1 MLGEAERLLPEL
13 VALRRAIHREPE
25 LGLQTPKTASKV
37 REALAGLPL
46 EWREG
51 PSTSGL
57 VAVLRGMKPGRSVLL
72 RGDMDALPIHEETGL
87 EYASQVPNA
96 MHACGHDAH
105 TAMLAGAARLLCAR
119 QASLAGSVLFMF
131 QPGEESWDG
140 ARHMMAD
147 GLIEPLPDAA
157 YALHV
162 LPNAESG
169 VIRGRIGPTFASM
182 DPVRIQVTGR
192 GGHGSAPHDALD
204 PVPIACEIV
213 MAIQGFVTRQVPIFD
228 PCVVTIGRIDA
239 GTTHNV
245 IPETALMSGTMRTL
259 SPGCRERVKAGIRRL
274 AEGIAA
280 AHGAS
285 AEVVFDQGY
294 PVTVSDARA
303 VGLARAT
310 ARSLFGPAGWQ
321 DMDAPMMAAEDFSY
335 VLEKVP
341 GALLLLG
348 VATDSDNPG
357 GCCALHSNRMV
368 LDEQAMP
375 RGAALMAAVAERF
388 LQEGF
393 GGA

>member
-1 MLGEAERLLPEL
+1 MLGEAEELLPEL

-25 LGLQTPKTASKV
+25 LGLQTPKTVAKV
-37 REALAGLPL
+37 RKALAGLPL

-51 PSTSGL
+51 PSTSGV
-57 VAVLRGMKPGRSVLL
+57 VALLRGSRPGRSVLL

-87 EYASQVPNA
+87 DFASQVPDA

-105 TAMLAGAARLLCAR
+105 TAMLVGAARLLCAR
-119 QASLAGSVLFMF
+119 QASLAGIVMFMF

-140 ARHMMAD
+140 ARKMMAD

-157 YALHV
+157 FALHV

-169 VIRGRIGPTFASM
+169 VLKGRTGATFASM
-182 DPVRIQVTGR
+182 DPVRIRVTGR

-204 PVPIACEIV
+204 PIPVACEIV
-213 MAIQGFVTRQVPIFD
+213 LAVQAFVTRQVPIFD
-228 PCVVTIGRIDA
+228 PCVVTFGRVDA

-245 IPETALMSGTMRTL
+245 IPETALLSGTMRTL
-259 SPGCRERVKAGIRRL
+259 SPETRERVKAGIRRL

-285 AEVVFDQGY
+285 AEVAFDQGY

-321 DMDAPMMAAEDFSY
+321 EMDAPLMAAEDFSY
-335 VLEKVP
+335 VLEQVP

-348 VATDSDNPG
+348 VATDADNPG

-375 RGAALMAAVAERF
+375 RGAALMAGVAERF
-388 LQEGF
+388 LAEGF
-393 GGA
+393 RQD

>member
-1 MLGEAERLLPEL
+1 MLSEAEKLLPDL

-25 LGLQTPKTASKV
+25 LGLHTPKTVAKV
-37 REALAGLPL
+37 RQALAGLPL

-51 PSTSGL
+51 PTTSGL
-57 VAVLRGMKPGRSVLL
+57 VALLRGARPGRSVLL
-72 RGDMDALPIHEETGL
+72 RGDMDALPMQEETGL

-105 TAMLAGAARLLCAR
+105 TAMLVGAARLLCAR
-119 QASLAGSVLFMF
+119 QASLAGSVMFMF

-140 ARHMMAD
+140 ARLMIED
-147 GLIEPLPDAA
+147 GLIDPLPDAA

-162 LPNAESG
+162 IPNAESG
-169 VIRGRIGPTFASM
+169 VVRGRPGPTFASM
-182 DPVRIQVTGR
+182 DPIRIQVTGR

-204 PVPIACEIV
+204 PVPVACEIV
-213 MAIQGFVTRQVPIFD
+213 MAIQGFVTRQVSVFD

-245 IPETALMSGTMRTL
+245 IPEKALLSGTMRTL
-259 SPGCRERVKAGIRRL
+259 SPENRERVKAGLRRL

-280 AHGAS
+280 AHGAT
-285 AEVVFDQGY
+285 AEVSFDRGF

-303 VGLARAT
+303 VELARAT
-310 ARSLFGPAGWQ
+310 AKSLFGPPGWQ
-321 DMDAPMMAAEDFSY
+321 DMDAPLMAAEDFSY

-348 VATDSDNPG
+348 AATDPGNPG
-357 GCCALHSNRMV
+357 GCCGLHSNRML

-388 LQEGF
+388 LAGGF
-393 GGA
+393 ESG